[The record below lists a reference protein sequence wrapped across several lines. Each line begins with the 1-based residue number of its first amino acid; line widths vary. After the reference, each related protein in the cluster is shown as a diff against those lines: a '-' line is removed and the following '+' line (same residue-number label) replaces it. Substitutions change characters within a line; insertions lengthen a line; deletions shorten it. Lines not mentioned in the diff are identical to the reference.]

1 MAEDVVAREAC
12 SAAGSSA
19 QPNTA
24 TDRPPSDQPRV
35 SRDNVLVTRPIL
47 LAVEHEA
54 AAAALVGAEL
64 RKRYG
69 ADYRV
74 VCERSAA
81 TALRVL
87 EAARDG
93 GEQVVLLLAGLRM
106 PEMTGLEFLNRAHE
120 LHPQA
125 SRVLMF
131 DWSARGTAESAVRAW
146 TLGQLD
152 DWIPKPV
159 EPGDE
164 HFHQG
169 VSAFLYRWAQQHR
182 PGVELVQ
189 VVARR
194 SSPRSHEIR
203 DVLSRNSVR
212 FGFHEPDS
220 AAGRALL
227 ERTVAVGPE
236 VTVPVLVTA
245 DGQVLVDPS
254 NADIATAFGIPTSA
268 EPTTYDVVIIGA
280 GPAGLAAA
288 VYAASE
294 GLRTAV
300 LEQEAIGGQAGS
312 SSLIRNYLGFPR
324 GVSGTELA
332 IRALQQAGMF
342 GAGIVYGRAT
352 GITVDGT
359 ERVVTLADGGRITA
373 RAVVVATGV
382 TYRRLGIPSLEARV
396 GVGVFY
402 GAAASEAP
410 ALRGEKVFVVGGANS
425 AGQAAL
431 HLAKYA
437 EHVTVLVR
445 GRSLQ
450 ATMSD
455 YLIRQIDAADNVD
468 VRYRT
473 EVVDA
478 TGDGRL
484 TALVLRERET
494 EVTSTVSAAALFV
507 LIGAEP
513 HTEWLPIEVERDRQG
528 YIVTGTDVPPAS
540 AQQAPLPFE
549 TSLPGVFAVGD
560 VRHGSVKRVASSV
573 GEGSVAIR
581 QVHDY
586 LTPTPP

>member
-1 MAEDVVAREAC
+1 MSATVNDV
-12 SAAGSSA
+12 GM
-19 QPNTA
+19 
-24 TDRPPSDQPRV
+24 
-35 SRDNVLVTRPIL
+35 TRPVL
-47 LAVEHEA
+47 LAVSDEA
-54 AAAALVGAEL
+54 AALALVDGEL

-69 ADYRV
+69 GDYRV
-74 VCERSAA
+74 VCEQSARA
-81 TALRVL
+81 ALWAL
-87 EAARDG
+87 EAARDS
-93 GEQVVLLLAGLRM
+93 GEQVALLLADLAM
-106 PEMTGLEFLNRAHE
+106 PEMTGLDFLCRAHG
-120 LHPQA
+120 LHPEA
-125 SRVLMF
+125 SRVVMF
-131 DWSARGTAESAVRAW
+131 DWGDRAAAGSLVPAW

-152 DWIPKPV
+152 DWIPKPI

-169 VSAFLYRWAQQHR
+169 VSAFLYGWAQQHR

-189 VVARR
+189 VIARR

-203 DVLSRNSVR
+203 DVLSRHGVPY
-212 FGFHEPDS
+212 GFHEPDS

-227 ERTVAVGPE
+227 ERTPAAGAE
-236 VTVPVLVTA
+236 VTLPVLITF

-268 EPTTYDVVIIGA
+268 EPETYDVVIIGA

-288 VYAASE
+288 VYGASE

-332 IRALQQAGMF
+332 IRAVQQAGMF

-352 GITVDGT
+352 GISANGG
-359 ERVVTLADGGRITA
+359 ERVVALADGGRVRA
-373 RAVVVATGV
+373 RAVVIATGAS
-382 TYRRLGIPSLEARV
+382 YRRLGIPSVEARV

-402 GAAASEAP
+402 GTAASEAR
-410 ALRGEKVFVVGGANS
+410 AMRGEEAYVVGGANS

-431 HLAKYA
+431 HLAKHA
-437 EHVTVLVR
+437 ERVTVLVR
-445 GRSLQ
+445 GSSLQ

-455 YLIRQIDAADNVD
+455 YLIHQINAADNVD

-473 EVVDA
+473 EVVDTA
-478 TGDGRL
+478 GGGRL
-484 TALVLRERET
+484 TGLVLRDRET
-494 EVTSTVSAAALFV
+494 GTTSTVPAAALFV

-513 HTEWLPIEVERDRQG
+513 HTGWLPSEIQRDQNG
-528 YIVTGTDVPPAS
+528 YVLTGPDLTAGTLPRA
-540 AQQAPLPFE
+540 ALPFE

-586 LTPTPP
+586 LAPASF

>member
-1 MAEDVVAREAC
+1 VR
-12 SAAGSSA
+12 
-19 QPNTA
+19 
-24 TDRPPSDQPRV
+24 
-35 SRDNVLVTRPIL
+35 VTRPVL
-47 LAVEHEA
+47 LAVDDEA
-54 AAAALVGAEL
+54 AAVALVGAEL

-74 VCERSAA
+74 VCEQSARA
-81 TALRVL
+81 ALRAL
-87 EAARDG
+87 EAARDS
-93 GEQVVLLLAGLRM
+93 GEQVALLLADLTM
-106 PEMTGLEFLNRAHE
+106 PEMTGLEFLSRAHE

-131 DWSARGTAESAVRAW
+131 DWVARGAAESMVPAW

-169 VSAFLYRWAQQHR
+169 VSAFLYGWAQQHR
-182 PGVELVQ
+182 PVAELVQ

-194 SSPRSHEIR
+194 SSPRSYEIR

-212 FGFHEPDS
+212 YGFHEPDS
-220 AAGRALL
+220 ATGRALL
-227 ERTVAVGPE
+227 ERTAAVDAE
-236 VTVPVLVTA
+236 VTVPVLVTV

-254 NADIATAFGIPTSA
+254 NADIASAFGIPTTA
-268 EPTTYDVVIIGA
+268 GPDTYDVVIIGA

-288 VYAASE
+288 VYGASE
-294 GLRTAV
+294 GLRAAV

-324 GVSGTELA
+324 GVTGTELA
-332 IRALQQAGMF
+332 IRAVQQAGMF
-342 GAGIVYGRAT
+342 GAEIVYGRAT
-352 GITVDGT
+352 GITSDAA
-359 ERVVTLADGGRITA
+359 ERVVRLADGGRITA

-382 TYRRLGIPSLEARV
+382 SYRRLGIPSLEARV

-410 ALRGEKVFVVGGANS
+410 ALRGEKAFVVGGANS

-437 EHVTVLVR
+437 QHVTVLVR

-455 YLIRQIDAADNVD
+455 YLIRQIDAADNVE

-484 TALVLRERET
+484 TGLVLRDRET
-494 EVTSTVSAAALFV
+494 EVTSTVPAAALFV

-513 HTEWLPIEVERDRQG
+513 HTGWLPAGIRRDRHG
-528 YIVTGTDVPPAS
+528 YILTGTDLPTAAVAR
-540 AQQAPLPFE
+540 APLPFE

-586 LTPTPP
+586 LSPTPL

>member
-1 MAEDVVAREAC
+1 
-12 SAAGSSA
+12 
-19 QPNTA
+19 
-24 TDRPPSDQPRV
+24 V
-35 SRDNVLVTRPIL
+35 SVTRPVL
-47 LAVEHEA
+47 LAVDDETGA
-54 AAAALVGAEL
+54 FALVGMEL

-74 VCERSAA
+74 VCEQSARA
-81 TALRVL
+81 ALRVL
-87 EAARDG
+87 EAARDS
-93 GEQVVLLLAGLRM
+93 GEQVALLLADLTM
-106 PEMTGLEFLNRAHE
+106 PEMTGLEFLSRAHE
-120 LHPQA
+120 LHPRA

-131 DWSARGTAESAVRAW
+131 DWAARGAAESMVPAW

-159 EPGDE
+159 HPGDE

-169 VSAFLYRWAQQHR
+169 VSAFLYGWAQQHR
-182 PGVELVQ
+182 PVAELVQ

-194 SSPRSHEIR
+194 SSPRSYEIR
-203 DVLSRNSVR
+203 DLLSRNSVR
-212 FGFHEPDS
+212 YGFHEPDS
-220 AAGRALL
+220 ATGRALL
-227 ERTVAVGPE
+227 ERTAAVGAG
-236 VTVPVLVTA
+236 VTVPVLTTV

-254 NADIATAFGIPTSA
+254 NADIATAFGIPTTA
-268 EPTTYDVVIIGA
+268 GPDIYDVVIIGA

-288 VYAASE
+288 VYGASE

-332 IRALQQAGMF
+332 IRAVQQAGMF
-342 GAGIVYGRAT
+342 GAGIIYGQAT
-352 GITVDGT
+352 GITSDAA
-359 ERVVTLADGGRITA
+359 ERVVSLADGGRITA

-382 TYRRLGIPSLEARV
+382 SYRRLGIPSLEARV
-396 GVGVFY
+396 GVGIFY

-410 ALRGEKVFVVGGANS
+410 ALRGQKAFVVGGANS

-445 GRSLQ
+445 GDSLQ

-455 YLIRQIDAADNVD
+455 YLIRQIDAADNVE

-478 TGDGRL
+478 TGDGGL
-484 TALVLRERET
+484 TGLVLRERET
-494 EVTSTVSAAALFV
+494 EVTSTVPAAALFV

-513 HTEWLPIEVERDRQG
+513 RTGWLPGGIQRDRDG
-528 YIVTGTDVPPAS
+528 YILTGTDLPTAAVPRAS
-540 AQQAPLPFE
+540 LPFE
-549 TSLPGVFAVGD
+549 TSMPGVFAVGD

-586 LTPTPP
+586 LSPTPL